1 MLTLIFGVHKP
12 LSPYITSLRH
22 SSLSLI
28 VHMVR
33 IGHATR
39 ISPRTALAH
48 SDLLNNTVSGTSAST
63 ATDLADIATARALS
77 AVATA
82 KA

>member
-1 MLTLIFGVHKP
+1 
-12 LSPYITSLRH
+12 
-22 SSLSLI
+22 
-28 VHMVR
+28 MVR

-48 SDLLNNTVSGTSAST
+48 SDLLNNTASGTAAST
-63 ATDLADIATARALS
+63 TADLADIATARALS